1 MTSRS
6 LKDLAKLMK
15 DIDFAML
22 STRAAGGQIGSR
34 PMSNNSDVEYDGDSY
49 YFTTDDTV
57 MVGDI
62 ARDPQVGLSFQGTA
76 GLFGVRPLFV
86 AVEGRAELI
95 RDKAQLAKHWT
106 KSLDSWFEQGLETPG
121 LVLIRVRAERVH
133 YWDGED
139 EGEVLI
145 DVDRAAFISGS

>member
-1 MTSRS
+1 MPGRS

-22 STRAAGGQIGSR
+22 STRAEGGQIGSR
-34 PMSNNSDVEYDGDSY
+34 PMSNNSDVDYDGDSY

-57 MVGDI
+57 MVEDI
-62 ARDPQVGLSFQGTA
+62 ARDPQVGLSFQGRA
-76 GLFGVRPLFV
+76 GLLGQRPLFV

-95 RDKAQLAKHWT
+95 RDKGPFARHWI
-106 KSLDSWFEQGLETPG
+106 KDLDFWFKQGVDTPG
-121 LVLIRVRAERVH
+121 LVLIQVHAERAH
-133 YWDGED
+133 YWDGQD

-145 DVDRAAFISGS
+145 DVDRGAFVGGP